1 MLAVARQSKLPVGL
15 RSHQLLIKLV
25 SRSSSSVLT
34 DVTDAGQCVFVC
46 IQAAAVDMY
55 TISAEFLEYRYIRA
69 INNVYGVYVCL
80 QSSTD
85 TVSLIINI

>member
-1 MLAVARQSKLPVGL
+1 MLTVARQSKLPVGL

-25 SRSSSSVLT
+25 SHSSTSVLT

-55 TISAEFLEYRYIRA
+55 TISAEYRYIRA